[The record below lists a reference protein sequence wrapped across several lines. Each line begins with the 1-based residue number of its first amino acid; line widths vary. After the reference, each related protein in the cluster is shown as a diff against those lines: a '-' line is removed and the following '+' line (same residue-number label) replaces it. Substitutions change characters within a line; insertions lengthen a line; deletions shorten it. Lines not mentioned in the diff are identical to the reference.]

1 MNALLRLH
9 THRESEDLLLPC
21 AGHIV
26 FTTVAGQGWLAG
38 PKPPL
43 DALWGLTSAYPLIKG
58 QHGVLSEEVRGDKD
72 GRIVV

>member
-1 MNALLRLH
+1 M
-9 THRESEDLLLPC
+9 
-21 AGHIV
+21 GHIV